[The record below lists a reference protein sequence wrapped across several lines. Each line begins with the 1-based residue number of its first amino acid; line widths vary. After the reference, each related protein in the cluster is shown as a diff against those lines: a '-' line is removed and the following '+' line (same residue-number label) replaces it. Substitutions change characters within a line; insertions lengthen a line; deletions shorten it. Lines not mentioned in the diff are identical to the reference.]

1 MLARHLFRVLVKR
14 GSPEVVDAAGKT
26 HDFGDGSGETV
37 ILRLHRRSLHGRL
50 FLDRDRQYSRAYFMS
65 PDDSLDQAQ
74 ERKKRHIAAKPLL
87 EPGCRVLD
95 IGSGWG
101 GLALYLARR
110 RTRCP

>member
-50 FLDRDRQYSRAYFMS
+50 FLDPKLAFGEAYMAGT
-65 PDDSLDQAQ
+65 PTY
-74 ERKKRHIAAKPLL
+74 P
-87 EPGCRVLD
+87 
-95 IGSGWG
+95 
-101 GLALYLARR
+101 
-110 RTRCP
+110 RC